1 MSCAIAFPSI
11 LSTNDF
17 CAPSTQALVQELE
30 ARDVTVDLNGES
42 LSCADLS
49 DAGPSLSSLQPSTL
63 ASELDARLR
72 SIPHV
77 DDTTGGGQ
85 VGIFRISHLGGHR
98 YAGVMIICFP
108 SGAQLYYGRVSPH
121 EVERLVE
128 ETILGGKVLAG
139 LLRAGGNVVK
149 EGNVCEKKGI
159 LAW

>member
-1 MSCAIAFPSI
+1 LPFPVIALPNEKAYFQIP
-11 LSTNDF
+11 
-17 CAPSTQALVQELE
+17 TQALVHQLE
-30 ARDVTVDLNGES
+30 ARDVTVDLKGES

-49 DAGPSLSSLQPSTL
+49 DAGPSLSSVDPSAL
-63 ASELDARLR
+63 ASELDTRLR
-72 SIPHV
+72 SISHV
-77 DDTTGGGQ
+77 DDVTGGGQ

-121 EVERLVE
+121 EIEKVVD

-149 EGNVCEKKGI
+149 EGKACENKGI